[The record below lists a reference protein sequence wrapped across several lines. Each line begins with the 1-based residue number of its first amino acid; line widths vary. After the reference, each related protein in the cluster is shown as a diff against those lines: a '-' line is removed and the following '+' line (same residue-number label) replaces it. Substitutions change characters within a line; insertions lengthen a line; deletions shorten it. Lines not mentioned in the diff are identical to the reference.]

1 MITGIKKKNKLTE
14 IWFDETGSA
23 VNIRTYNTD
32 LKNRLTAYAA
42 KYPAHCRL
50 TDDNE
55 CGCLT
60 FEIDRRRFSVRLTAP
75 YSEDRRSKAK
85 ETMTAVNQRRQKDN
99 LKKPLWPRDAVHRN
113 NKHRR
118 RPTKSGIVSPFS
130 GLLYCADCGEKLYY
144 SVTNNYKREQA
155 YFFCSSY
162 RKNSEICSAHYI
174 REKVVEQI
182 VLESM
187 QRILLNVQAFEK
199 EFAPQADGLLHGG
212 QEEAACRQAPGAGQ
226 SEETHCGNRRS
237 DSENL

>member
-1 MITGIKKKNKLTE
+1 MTLPQLPEREQAERRCGEIPGQAQKNEIRRKRQTIRKFFKKQFRFTPVISPICGESYFTVKTADFRSAPFTETLDGLRIVCGVSIRKSVNSAGLERDFFRKNRPFTNAIRNEVKFKMITGIKKKSKLTE

-85 ETMTAVNQRRQKDN
+85 ETMTAINRRRQKN
-99 LKKPLWPRDAVHRN
+99 NFKKPL
-113 NKHRR
+113 
-118 RPTKSGIVSPFS
+118 
-130 GLLYCADCGEKLYY
+130 
-144 SVTNNYKREQA
+144 
-155 YFFCSSY
+155 
-162 RKNSEICSAHYI
+162 
-174 REKVVEQI
+174 
-182 VLESM
+182 
-187 QRILLNVQAFEK
+187 
-199 EFAPQADGLLHGG
+199 
-212 QEEAACRQAPGAGQ
+212 
-226 SEETHCGNRRS
+226 
-237 DSENL
+237 